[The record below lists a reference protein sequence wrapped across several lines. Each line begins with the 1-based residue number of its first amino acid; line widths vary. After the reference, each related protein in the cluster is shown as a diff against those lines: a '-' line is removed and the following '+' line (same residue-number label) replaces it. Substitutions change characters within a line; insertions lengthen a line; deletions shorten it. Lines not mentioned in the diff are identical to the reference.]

1 MPKLS
6 KEDLLKKASDFIGD
20 NTSDDAI
27 SLLEDLSDTLSEDT
41 TDISGYVKEIE
52 ELKAKVVETETTW
65 REKYKAR
72 FTDYT
77 PATTSSEGD
86 KSEVDNGANSSEDD
100 LEPPTFDEIAENFLE
115 VEK

>member
-6 KEDLLKKASDFIGD
+6 KEDLIKKASAFIGD
-20 NTSDDAI
+20 NTSDEAI

-52 ELKAKVVETETTW
+52 DLKNKVVETENTW

-77 PATTSSEGD
+77 PANGKD
-86 KSEVDNGANSSEDD
+86 KKTEVDNGANSSEDD
-100 LEPPTFDEIAENFLE
+100 LEPPTFDEIAENFLQ